1 MKIHSQKKE
10 RRDPGQ
16 GLMPAHPDP
25 QIRPHW
31 TLERRNFLKGGALAI
46 ASAALPFKALIG
58 REAQAVELPYSPD
71 YGPLKP
77 MVDETTGLPLLN
89 LPEGFRYLSFGW
101 TGDLM
106 SDGIVT
112 PSLHDG
118 MAVCA
123 VIRNRL
129 VLVRNH
135 EQGDPTGSFASPE
148 ITYDSVATGGTSNL
162 VFDFRQGKWV
172 DSHAS
177 LGGTVRNCAGGP
189 TPWGSWLSCEE
200 TTVDPATDPEFTK
213 THGWVFE
220 VPAFRSARPRPLES
234 MGRFVHEA
242 VAVDPVTGIVYE
254 TEDSGTS
261 GFYRF
266 LPKTRGVLSAGGQLQ
281 MLKVK
286 DVDQADLTGGLT
298 NGTQWEVE
306 WVDIADPTRLHSPGT
321 TDGAGVYQQGL
332 AKGGATFS
340 RGEGC
345 WYGAGVIYFNS
356 TDGGAAEKGQVWSYD
371 PRRERLTMLFES
383 PGADVLD
390 NPDNIAWSPRGGIL
404 LCDDGSETPQ
414 KLRGLTLRGKIF
426 PFAENQI
433 VLNGEVN
440 GISGDFRNKEWA
452 GASFHNEWLFVN
464 IQTPGV
470 TFAITGPWDNGAL

>member
-1 MKIHSQKKE
+1 MNRHSQMNE

-16 GLMPAHPDP
+16 GLMHAQPDP

-31 TLERRNFLKGGALAI
+31 TLDRRSFLKGGALAI

-58 REAQAVELPYSPD
+58 REAGAVELPYSSD

-77 MVDETTGLPLLN
+77 TKDETTGLPLLN

-101 TGDLM
+101 TGDTM

-129 VLVRNH
+129 ILVRNH
-135 EQGDPTGSFASPE
+135 EQGDAKGSFAPPE
-148 ITYDSVATGGTSNL
+148 LTYDSVATGGTTNL
-162 VFDFRQGKWV
+162 TFDLHHGKWLE
-172 DSHAS
+172 SWAS

-189 TPWGSWLSCEE
+189 TPWGSWITCEE
-200 TTVDPATDPEFTK
+200 TAVDPSTHPEFTK

-220 VPAFRSARPRPLES
+220 VPAFRRAQPHPLKA

-242 VAVDPVTGIVYE
+242 IAVDPVTGIVYE
-254 TEDSGTS
+254 TEDRGTS

-266 LPKTRGVLSAGGQLQ
+266 LPRKRGVLKAGGQLQ
-281 MLKVK
+281 MLKVESM
-286 DVDQADLTGGLT
+286 DQADLTGGFA
-298 NGTQWEVE
+298 NGTQWHVE
-306 WVDIADPTRLHSPGT
+306 WVDIDDPTQLHTPGA

-345 WYGAGVIYFNS
+345 WYGAGVIYFTS
-356 TDGGAAEKGQVWSYD
+356 TDGGAAEKGQVWCYD

-383 PGADVLD
+383 PGASVLD
-390 NPDNIAWSPRGGIL
+390 NPDNIAWSPRGSIL
-404 LCDDGSETPQ
+404 LCEDGSETPQ
-414 KLRGLTLRGKIF
+414 KLRGLTPDGEIF

-440 GISGDFRNKEWA
+440 GISGDFRDKEWA
-452 GASFHNEWLFVN
+452 GATFYNEWLFVN

>member
-1 MKIHSQKKE
+1 MNRHSQTNKQFDP
-10 RRDPGQ
+10 RRSLGNAALTDE
-16 GLMPAHPDP
+16 
-25 QIRPHW
+25 IKPHW
-31 TLERRNFLKGGALAI
+31 TLDRRNFLMSGGLAV

-58 REAQAVELPYSPD
+58 REAQAVELPYSPN
-71 YGPLKP
+71 YGPLQP
-77 MVDETTGLPLLN
+77 TIDETTQLPLLN
-89 LPEGFRYLSFGW
+89 LPSGFRYKSFGW
-101 TGDLM
+101 TGDVM

-123 VIRNRL
+123 VIRNHL
-129 VLVRNH
+129 ILVRNH
-135 EQGDPTGSFASPE
+135 EQGDAGSSFAPAG
-148 ITYDSVATGGTSNL
+148 ITYDPVATGGTSNL
-162 VFDFRQGKWV
+162 VFDYIDGRWLR
-172 DSHAS
+172 SYAS

-189 TPWGSWLSCEE
+189 TPWGSWLTCEE
-200 TTVDPATDPEFTK
+200 TSVDPATDPDFK
-213 THGWVFE
+213 RSHGWVFE
-220 VPAFRSARPRPLES
+220 VPAFKPAEARPLKT

-254 TEDSGTS
+254 TEDTGTS
-261 GFYRF
+261 GFYRL
-266 LPKTRGVLSAGGQLQ
+266 LPTERGVLSAGGKLQ

-286 DVDQADLTGGLT
+286 GVDQADLTGGFE
-298 NGTQWEVE
+298 NGRRFPTE
-306 WVDIADPTRLHSPGT
+306 WVDIDDPTRLHSPGT

-332 AKGGATFS
+332 AKGGATFR

-345 WYGAGVIYFNS
+345 WYGAGVIYFTS
-356 TDGGAAEKGQVWSYD
+356 TSGGAAEKGQVWCYD

-383 PGADVLD
+383 PGAAVLD
-390 NPDNIAWSPRGGIL
+390 NPDNITWSPRGGIL

-414 KLRGLTLRGKIF
+414 KLRGLTASGKIF

-440 GISGDFRNKEWA
+440 GIIGDFRDKEWA
-452 GASFHNEWLFVN
+452 GATFYNEWLFVN